1 VRALG
6 NLLAGV
12 VALAVVGAGWLSLDR
27 DPSLATHDFG
37 SDPGPALVPRLL
49 LTALGVG
56 GVVLVVQGAWSLARR
71 SAAAGPA
78 LGPRRLLWP
87 AAFVASLLVYRQVL
101 AAAGYPAATLGFC
114 AAWMLVLTR
123 RYQGR
128 LTARSAA
135 LSVAA
140 AVAITGAIYYVF
152 KGFVRV
158 PLP

>member
-1 VRALG
+1 
-6 NLLAGV
+6 
-12 VALAVVGAGWLSLDR
+12 
-27 DPSLATHDFG
+27 
-37 SDPGPALVPRLL
+37 
-49 LTALGVG
+49 
-56 GVVLVVQGAWSLARR
+56 VVLVVQGAWGLARR
-71 SAAAGPA
+71 PGAAGGPG
-78 LGPRRLLWP
+78 LGLRRFLWP

-101 AAAGYPAATLGFC
+101 PAVGYPAATLGFC
-114 AAWMLVLTR
+114 AAWLLVLTG

>member
-1 VRALG
+1 M
-6 NLLAGV
+6 
-12 VALAVVGAGWLSLDR
+12 
-27 DPSLATHDFG
+27 
-37 SDPGPALVPRLL
+37 
-49 LTALGVG
+49 
-56 GVVLVVQGAWSLARR
+56 VLVVQGAWGLARR
-71 SAAAGPA
+71 PGAAGGPG
-78 LGPRRLLWP
+78 LGLRRFLWP

-101 AAAGYPAATLGFC
+101 PAVGYPAATLGFC
-114 AAWMLVLTR
+114 AAWILVLTG

-140 AVAITGAIYYVF
+140 AVAITGALYYVF